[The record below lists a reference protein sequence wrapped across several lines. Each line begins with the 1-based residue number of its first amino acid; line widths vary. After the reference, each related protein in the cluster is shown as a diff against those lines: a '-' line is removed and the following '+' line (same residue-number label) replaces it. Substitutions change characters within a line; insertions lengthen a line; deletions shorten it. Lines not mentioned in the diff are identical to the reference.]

1 MSTDPS
7 TPHDAPPR
15 TLPEGLSGDRLLA
28 LYERML
34 LLRRFE
40 QAAQTA
46 CRKGETPGFLHLY
59 IGEEATGVGICD
71 HLRPS
76 DWITSTHRGHG
87 HALAKGMDPDTLM
100 AELYGR
106 ADGCCG
112 GRGGTMHLYDRSVG
126 LFGTNGL
133 VGAGIPQA
141 VGAGMAA
148 RRLGGDGMAVAFFG
162 DGASNHAAFHEGINL
177 AGALSAPVVFVCE
190 NNLYATATPLASVT
204 RNPEIASRA
213 AAYGIPGV
221 AVDGNDIVA
230 VWCAMQQATDRARRG
245 EGPTLIESKTYRTVA
260 HHEGDPVAGI
270 YRTQAEVDVWLGRDP
285 LLRARQEWIEPL
297 GLADAAALE
306 AMEARVRAIV
316 DHAIEFAR
324 RSPEPDPATVDR
336 HIHAQPLNPAQA
348 QVWPN
353 AATATQTQGWLDAV
367 RDGIAEEMRANPH
380 LIYFG
385 EGTGER
391 GGTFAH
397 TKNLFKEFGPT
408 RMIDTPISEL
418 GFTGASVGASAA
430 GVRCVADLMFA
441 DFLFEAAGQI
451 VLQAAKLRYMSNGQM
466 NAPMVVRVGAGAVR
480 SAGPHHSGM
489 YHPVWAHVP
498 GLVVCVPSNPADAKG
513 LMKTAL
519 RAGDPV
525 LMLESKALFAS
536 KGEVPVGEHYVPF
549 GVARIAR
556 PGRDATIAAA
566 GQMVGL
572 ALSAAE
578 ALARRGIEC
587 EVIDLRT
594 IQPLDVDTVAA
605 SVRRTGRLLVVD
617 EGWSMCG
624 VGAELGQAMQELAFD
639 HLDAPVARLHTD
651 AMTHPFAPSLERAM
665 LVNAQ
670 RIEAAVDD
678 LVRGLAPAPRRMR
691 GGVTASTDG
700 AALAQGA
707 AGAGAASAHAASD
720 ASATAVAS
728 GDAPGAEAAS
738 AATAADPAAASATA
752 APALPPGEP
761 LTMPFG
767 DLTVSEG
774 TLVRWL
780 KQVGDAVRAGE
791 TVVEIETDKAIVE
804 VEAPCDG
811 TLAHQI
817 EQEGTVVKMGQQIA
831 IIQPA

>member
-1 MSTDPS
+1 MSPDTL
-7 TPHDAPPR
+7 APPAAQR
-15 TLPEGLSGDRLLA
+15 RLPEGLDGPRLLA

-87 HALAKGMDPDTLM
+87 HALAKGMSPDTLM

-148 RRLGGDGMAVAFFG
+148 RRLGGDGVAVAFFG

-204 RNPEIASRA
+204 RNPEIATRA

-230 VWCAMQQATDRARRG
+230 VWSAMHEAVARARRG

-260 HHEGDPVAGI
+260 HHEGDPVAGS
-270 YRTQAEVDVWLGRDP
+270 YRTQQEVDVWTGRDP
-285 LLRARQEWIEPL
+285 LLRARVEWLEPL
-297 GLADAAALE
+297 GLADAATLE
-306 AMEARVRAIV
+306 AMEARVRAV
-316 DHAIEFAR
+316 VEHALDFAR

-336 HIHAQPLNPAQA
+336 HMHAVPLNPAQA
-348 QVWPN
+348 LQPSDPG
-353 AATATQTQGWLDAV
+353 APTATQGWLDAV

-380 LIYFG
+380 IVYFG

-391 GGTFAH
+391 GGSFAH
-397 TKNLFKEFGPT
+397 TKNLFKEFGAQ

-418 GFTGASVGASAA
+418 GFTGASVGASAV

-441 DFLFEAAGQI
+441 DFLFETAGQI

-466 NAPMVVRVGAGAVR
+466 NAPMVVRAAAGALR

-525 LMLESKALFAS
+525 LMLEPKALFSS
-536 KGEVPVGEHYVPF
+536 KGEVPVGGHYVPF

-556 PGRDATIAAA
+556 AGRDLTIAAA
-566 GQMVGL
+566 GQMVGM
-572 ALSAAE
+572 ALTAAQ
-578 ALARRGIEC
+578 ALAGRGIEC

-594 IQPLDVDTVAA
+594 IQPLDVDTVAE

-617 EGWSMCG
+617 EGWAMCG

-651 AMTHPFAPSLERAM
+651 ALTHPFAPALERAM

-670 RIEAAVDD
+670 RIEEAAAEV
-678 LVRGLAPAPRRMR
+678 VRGHAPAPRRIR
-691 GGVTASTDG
+691 SGIA
-700 AALAQGA
+700 A
-707 AGAGAASAHAASD
+707 AGM
-720 ASATAVAS
+720 AVA
-728 GDAPGAEAAS
+728 GVAAATPLHQAPGVAQAPQEPGATPAQAPAPQDSAEAKS
-738 AATAADPAAASATA
+738 VPA
-752 APALPPGEP
+752 GEI

-780 KQVGDAVRAGE
+780 KQVGEAVRAGE

-804 VEAPCDG
+804 VESPWDG
-811 TLAHQI
+811 RLVQQT
-817 EQEGTVVKMGQQIA
+817 EREGTVVRMGQQIA
-831 IIQPA
+831 LIEPAGAH